1 MDHPRLRPL
10 LQAAPADGRGQF
22 YALFDRTGLSDAQ
35 IRLSRRDMELIQRS
49 DGSESL
55 DAIRQDFAATHSEQ
69 AARHLVEQ
77 LDRAFFLDTPRF
89 RERIAGP
96 VRPASCAGRAYEDD
110 PDELRRRLHGLFAR
124 GAGQPGEHKPDP
136 ALRAILAPHID
147 YTRGGLSY
155 TYAFRELFE
164 RSPAKLF
171 VVVATS
177 HYSGNRFTLTRKHFQ
192 TPLGTVP
199 TDQAFIDRVVAHY
212 GDGLFDDEFGAHMPE
227 HSVELEVVFLQYL
240 YEKRR
245 DIRIVPLLVG
255 SFQDCVRSRV
265 SPGTRPD
272 IRRMADA
279 LRAAEREAGEP
290 VCYVVSGDLA
300 HIGPYF
306 GDEGNLR
313 DEPLAHSRRQDQVI
327 LDAATSAEPDAY
339 FRVIADEGDERR
351 ICGLPPTW
359 LTLAVAGASS
369 GRMLHY
375 DQYVDPRRSQSVSF
389 ASMAFDR

>member
-1 MDHPRLRPL
+1 M
-10 LQAAPADGRGQF
+10 
-22 YALFDRTGLSDAQ
+22 
-35 IRLSRRDMELIQRS
+35 IQRF

-55 DAIRQDFAATHSEQ
+55 DAIRRDFAATHSEE
-69 AARHLVEQ
+69 AARQLVDQ

-96 VRPASCAGRAYEDD
+96 IRPASCAGRAYDDD
-110 PDELRRRLHGLFAR
+110 PDELRRILYGLFER
-124 GAGQPGEHKPDP
+124 GAGQPGVHRPDP
-136 ALRAILAPHID
+136 ALRAVLAPHID

-171 VVVATS
+171 VIVATS
-177 HYSGNRFTLTRKHFQ
+177 HYSGHRFTLTRKHFQ

-199 TDQAFIDRVVAHY
+199 TDQAFVDRVVAHY
-212 GDGLFDDEFGAHMPE
+212 GDGLFDDEFNAHMPE
-227 HSVELEVVFLQYL
+227 HSIELEVVFLQYL

-255 SFQDCVRSRV
+255 SFHDCVQSRV

-290 VCYVVSGDLA
+290 VCYVISGDLA
-300 HIGPYF
+300 HIGPHF
-306 GDEGNLR
+306 GDEGDLR
-313 DEPLAHSRRQDQVI
+313 DEPLAHSRRQDGAI
-327 LDAATSAEPDAY
+327 LDAATGADPDAY
-339 FRVIADEGDERR
+339 FRVIADEDDERR

-375 DQYVDPRRSQSVSF
+375 EQYVDPHRSQSVSF